1 MGFAA
6 LAHILVA
13 VDGSYQARRACHR
26 AADLA
31 CRYGARLTAL
41 YVAVPVMRSSFDRAR
56 TALQAEAASRTH
68 GQHVLEEARA
78 IAASYAPFAATLVFG
93 DPAQRICQLA
103 RELNVDLIVVGSRG
117 LSAIDRV
124 LLGSVSAAVVRRA
137 PCSVLVIRESP
148 SDSRAYS
155 CAGP

>member
-13 VDGSYQARRACHR
+13 VDGSYQARQACHR

-31 CRYGARLTAL
+31 CRYGAQLTAL
-41 YVAVPVMRSSFDRAR
+41 YVAVLVMRSSFDRAR
-56 TALQAEAASRTH
+56 TALRAEAASRAH

-78 IAASYAPFAATLVFG
+78 IATSRPPFAAALVFG
-93 DPAQRICQLA
+93 DPARRICDLA

-117 LSAIDRV
+117 LSAIDRL
-124 LLGSVSAAVVRRA
+124 LLGNVSAAVVQRA
-137 PCSVLVIRESP
+137 PC
-148 SDSRAYS
+148 
-155 CAGP
+155 